1 MSETDPIDLLLARRS
16 KSEARPAQKK
26 LQTLFVSFNRPEL
39 DQILSVYGRRVATGE
54 WRDYAI
60 DSLADRAVFSIFRR
74 SSEFP
79 LFRVEKHPRLARRQ
93 GAFQVVAAS
102 GQILKRGH
110 TLANVL
116 KCIDR
121 RATLAMV
128 N

>member
-1 MSETDPIDLLLARRS
+1 MARRS

-39 DQILSVYGRRVATGE
+39 DQILSVYGRHVATGE

-93 GAFQVVAAS
+93 GAYQVVAAS

-116 KCIDR
+116 KCIDKR
-121 RATLAMV
+121 IALAMV